1 MTLVERIGILLTAL
15 SPLRIS
21 LTSELWGVP
30 VGSIGATGILGIVVL
45 LVLMGKLVPRRS
57 LEDTLKERDDWRAA
71 HGVSEEARIELQQQV
86 GELLQ
91 LSRLTTTFIQTIPL
105 GVLRSREEGGGDVAP

>member
-1 MTLVERIGILLTAL
+1 MERIDILLIVL

-21 LTSELWGVP
+21 LTTELWGIP
-30 VGSIGATGILGIVVL
+30 AGSIGATGILAIVVL
-45 LVLMGKLVPRRS
+45 LVLMGKLVPRRT

-105 GVLRSREEGGGDVAP
+105 GIMKSREEGGGDVAP

>member
-1 MTLVERIGILLTAL
+1 MEQIGTLLIVL
-15 SPLRIS
+15 SPLRTS

-57 LEDTLKERDDWRAA
+57 MEDAIKDRDDWRAA

-105 GVLRSREEGGGDVAP
+105 GVMKSREEGGGNVAP